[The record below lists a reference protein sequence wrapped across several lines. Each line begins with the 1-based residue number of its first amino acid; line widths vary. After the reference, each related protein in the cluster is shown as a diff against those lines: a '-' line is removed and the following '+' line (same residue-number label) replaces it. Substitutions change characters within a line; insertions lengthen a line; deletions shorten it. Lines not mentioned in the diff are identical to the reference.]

1 MPLYEY
7 EHVEVKGESCA
18 AVFEFAHSISEPL
31 SACPTCGHPVR
42 KRVTRFGVGENLLSA
57 SNIKDKGFQRW
68 VRKDKGV
75 YEKE

>member
-7 EHVEVKGESCA
+7 EHVGGRGEACPE
-18 AVFEFAHSISEPL
+18 VFEHAHGIFEPL
-31 SACPTCGHPVR
+31 SACPWCGQPVR